1 VTYASLVPVVG
12 ETVMR
17 LRNSLIMNAVL
28 RGGVADANSIP
39 PALLKEMYLVG
50 NRSGHYRGFSSLL
63 RNAESWEAATK
74 DYVRIEIPVLLI
86 WGDQDWARPV
96 EREHDRMLIPGVEMT
111 TVKGGGHFLPL
122 DRPRELTEAIIRFAA
137 RSPIRA

>member
-1 VTYASLVPVVG
+1 MVG
-12 ETVMR
+12 ETVIR

-50 NRSGHYRGFSSLL
+50 NRFGHYRGFSSLL

-74 DYVRIEIPVLLI
+74 DYGIEIPVLLI
-86 WGDQDWARPV
+86 
-96 EREHDRMLIPGVEMT
+96 
-111 TVKGGGHFLPL
+111 
-122 DRPRELTEAIIRFAA
+122 
-137 RSPIRA
+137 